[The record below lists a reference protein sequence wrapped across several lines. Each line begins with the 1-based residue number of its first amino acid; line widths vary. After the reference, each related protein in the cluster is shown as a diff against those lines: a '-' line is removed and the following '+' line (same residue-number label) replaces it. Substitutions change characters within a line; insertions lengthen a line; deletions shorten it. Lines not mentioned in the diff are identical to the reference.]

1 MRFSVIG
8 AGGWGSAFARVIA
21 NCGHNVILWARD
33 PVNASAIDRLRE
45 NRRYLPGVILPQNNL
60 RITAS
65 LEEATDSEI
74 LVLAVPSFAVGE
86 VVEKIAVLPGS
97 LDSKIFINL
106 AKGLDRSSGKRLSAV
121 IGEKTNPKAVFI
133 LSGPS
138 HAEEVGRDMPTAV
151 VLAGKNIALG
161 KEIQASLSTPRFR
174 IYLSDDIK
182 GVEYCSTIKNIIAIA
197 TGVTDGL
204 GYGDN
209 SRGAVIT
216 RGLAEMVRFGR
227 VFDVQEETLF
237 GLSGLGDLVTTC
249 TSKHSRNRRV
259 GYQIGQG
266 EPITEILN
274 QMEMVAEG
282 VYATE
287 IIHRLTVREGIEM
300 PITKAVHHL
309 LYEKGDPLTTLGAL
323 MTRPLKRE

>member
-1 MRFSVIG
+1 MDCSVIG

-45 NRRYLPGVILPQNNL
+45 NRRYLPGVILPENL

-65 LEEATDSEI
+65 LEEAAGSKI
-74 LVLAVPSFAVGE
+74 LVLAVPSFAVRE
-86 VVEKIAVLPGS
+86 IVEKIALLTS
-97 LDSKIFINL
+97 LDRKIFINL
-106 AKGLDRSSGKRLSAV
+106 AKGLDRPSGKTLSAV
-121 IGEKTNPKAVFI
+121 IEEIASPKAVFT

-151 VLAGKNIALG
+151 VLAGQNIALG

-174 IYLSDDIK
+174 IYLSADIK

-249 TSKHSRNRRV
+249 TSKHSRNRHL
-259 GYQIGQG
+259 GYQLGQG
-266 EPITEILN
+266 EPIAEILD
-274 QMEMVAEG
+274 QMTMVAEG
-282 VYATE
+282 VHATE
-287 IIHRLTVREGIEM
+287 IIHRLAIGEGIEM
-300 PITKAVHHL
+300 PITEAVYRL
-309 LYEKGDPLTTLGAL
+309 LCKKGDPLTIVDAL

>member
-1 MRFSVIG
+1 MHLSVIG
-8 AGGWGSAFARVIA
+8 AGGWGSAFARVTA
-21 NCGHNVILWARD
+21 KSGHNVILWVRD

-45 NRRYLPGVILPQNNL
+45 NRRYLPGVILPDNL

-65 LEEATDSEI
+65 LKEAIGSEI
-74 LVLAVPSFAVGE
+74 LVLAVPSFAVRE
-86 VVEKIAVLPGS
+86 MVEKISALPAS
-97 LDSKIFINL
+97 RDRKIFINL
-106 AKGLDRSSGKRLSAV
+106 AKGLDRTSGKRLSTV
-121 IGEKTNPKAVFI
+121 IEETAGPKAVFT
-133 LSGPS
+133 LAGPS

-151 VLAGKNIALG
+151 VLAGKDLALG
-161 KEIQASLSTPRFR
+161 KELQRSLSTPRFR

-197 TGVTDGL
+197 TGVADGL

-216 RGLAEMVRFGR
+216 RGLAEMVLFGR
-227 VFDVQEETLF
+227 VFDIREETLF
-237 GLSGLGDLVTTC
+237 GLSGLGDLVATC
-249 TSKHSRNRRV
+249 TSNHSRNRRV

-266 EPITEILN
+266 EPIADILR
-274 QMEMVAEG
+274 QMTMVAEG

-287 IIHRLTVREGIEM
+287 IIHRLAIREELEM
-300 PITKAVHHL
+300 PITEAVYHL
-309 LYEKGDPLTTLGAL
+309 LYKKGDPATIVDAL